1 MWVAGPG
8 AEGRDGGY
16 MQNARNC
23 LRCKNGKSKR
33 GSKHLVCVGGCGQCR
48 ERLVSVS
55 GAEEER
61 RQLPPRLHCPPSLF
75 CLCPP
80 SYPPPPRPALHQIS
94 IGSKMVATHL
104 DFTTT
109 PTSFVNSTSRA
120 LAAGAR
126 SQSILRSTLDIRPGR
141 IPAGWQEEREL
152 MRGVRQVLGPLLL
165 PSLTCLQRL
174 KHQPAALVVSLIW
187 LLLACRL
194 PGSCCRAGSSVVAA
208 PARPP
213 VRPVVIPPP
222 HTLRYAAVRGRGS
235 QGA

>member
-1 MWVAGPG
+1 M
-8 AEGRDGGY
+8 R
-16 MQNARNC
+16 NARNC

-55 GAEEER
+55 GR
-61 RQLPPRLHCPPSLF
+61 RRRLPPRLDCPPSLF

-80 SYPPPPRPALHQIS
+80 YYPPPPRAALHQIS

-109 PTSFVNSTSRA
+109 PTSFINSTSRA

-141 IPAGWQEEREL
+141 MPQDGRREREV
-152 MRGVRQVLGPLLL
+152 MRRVRQVLGPLLL
-165 PSLTCLQRL
+165 PTLTCLLQRL

-194 PGSCCRAGSSVVAA
+194 PGSCCRAGSSVVEAA

-213 VRPVVIPPP
+213 VRPVVIPPQLILSDMP
-222 HTLRYAAVRGRGS
+222 QSGGAGCRGRRGVL
-235 QGA
+235 